1 MISLKRKKYSLIVNL
16 VLELSMHSIDHAIL
30 SILDKIQRAIDERD
44 FSRGIF
50 LDFGKAFDTIDH
62 EILFKKKLKFY
73 GIRGIAN

>member
-16 VLELSMHSIDHAIL
+16 VLQLSMHSFDHAIL

-44 FSRGIF
+44 FSCGIF

-62 EILFKKKLKFY
+62 EILFKKKT
-73 GIRGIAN
+73 